1 MPLPFLL
8 APLGATLAAGAA
20 GGAGAAGAAG
30 GAAAGLGSVLSGIG
44 EAGKAIGGAMS
55 GPLGGALTGALG
67 LGQTIAGRQ
76 ARKKS
81 ESMLPPSENPMER
94 QMFNAIRRRRRALET
109 GTASMADRAAMRQM
123 SKSLGTNAFNAGGQG
138 NLGQIAALQN
148 QAMQNLQSQYGQQ
161 LLQTLGMEQQQ
172 SSKMADV
179 SRDLSLLRS
188 ARESARAEN
197 LVKYGQQNLMASL
210 GMGGGGTAP
219 EQQNSTNAILEA
231 FKMGQQS
238 NQPQTNQNPGVTGS
252 N

>member
-1 MPLPFLL
+1 MPLPLFKD
-8 APLGATLAAGAA
+8 PSLGKEVLSTGYKVNVPNPN
-20 GGAGAAGAAG
+20 GGL
-30 GAAAGLGSVLSGIG
+30 LGSLGSIG
-44 EAGKAIGGAMS
+44 EAIGGAAKAIS
-55 GPLGGALTGALG
+55 PATGLITGVLG
-67 LGQTIAGRQ
+67 LGQTIAGVQ

-172 SSKMADV
+172 SSKMADI

-219 EQQNSTNAILEA
+219 EQQNPNNAILEA

-238 NQPQTNQNPGVTGS
+238 NQPQTNQNPGLTGG

>member
-1 MPLPFLL
+1 MSNPLFKDPSLGNSILGQNQDGGMNQGGTGSFLK
-8 APLGATLAAGAA
+8 
-20 GGAGAAGAAG
+20 
-30 GAAAGLGSVLSGIG
+30 GLG
-44 EAGKAIGGAMS
+44 AIGGAI
-55 GPLGGALTGALG
+55 GGAAKAISPASGLITGALG
-67 LGQTIAGRQ
+67 LGQTIAGIQ

-94 QMFNAIRRRRRALET
+94 QMFNSIRRRRRALET

-123 SKSLGTNAFNAGGQG
+123 SKSLGTSAFNAGGQG

-197 LVKYGQQNLMASL
+197 LVKYGQQNIMASL

-219 EQQNSTNAILEA
+219 EKENTTNALLEA
-231 FKMGQQS
+231 FKAGQQAGVQ
-238 NQPQTNQNPGVTGS
+238 NQTNQNPGVTGK
-252 N
+252 